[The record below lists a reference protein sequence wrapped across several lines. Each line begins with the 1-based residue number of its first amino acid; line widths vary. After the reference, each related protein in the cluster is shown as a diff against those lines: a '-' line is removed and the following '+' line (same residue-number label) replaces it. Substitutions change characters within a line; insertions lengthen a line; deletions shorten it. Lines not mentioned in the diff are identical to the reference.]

1 MHWLNLHRFTHV
13 NDLEPQRIS
22 DPLTGYAMQRFL
34 EKVQHMY
41 RRISRCK
48 MNPIEHIVTNTDYT
62 SCVSVQGATMSIRP
76 QRHLS
81 LASTIGARVIASCYR
96 ACNPALAPSRPALT
110 PKRAFSG
117 RPEDQH
123 DPFGHPGQP
132 QVPRR
137 SVLPSCNTIYSN
149 HARCE

>member
-1 MHWLNLHRFTHV
+1 LQWLNLHRFTHL
-13 NDLEPQRIS
+13 NDLEPQTNLGPYWVVS
-22 DPLTGYAMQRFL
+22 KQA
-34 EKVQHMY
+34 VQY
-41 RRISRCK
+41 RGISRRK

-76 QRHLS
+76 QRYLS

-96 ACNPALAPSRPALT
+96 ACNPALAPFRPALT
-110 PKRAFSG
+110 PRRAFTG

-132 QVPRR
+132 QVPSRY
-137 SVLPSCNTIYSN
+137 VLSSSMTIYSKVIC
-149 HARCE
+149 CE